1 MRFFFNVFLQTKVT
15 VNCETKSSLNKN
27 CFSVRGC
34 FFVRCLLIKYQLE
47 YSFETG
53 KELVRF
59 LHAEAE
65 GAISGVHLS
74 RWLP

>member
-15 VNCETKSSLNKN
+15 VNCEKTKSSLNKN
-27 CFSVRGC
+27 CFSVRGS

-65 GAISGVHLS
+65 RGQ
-74 RWLP
+74 

>member
-15 VNCETKSSLNKN
+15 VNCEKTKSSLNKN

-53 KELVRF
+53 KEIVRF
-59 LHAEAE
+59 LQAEAE
-65 GAISGVHLS
+65 SGQ
-74 RWLP
+74 